1 MIKIQIQNILKTG
14 CRFYKIPVSD
24 EAPML
29 FHGIIP
35 DELNNLS
42 KGQHTVEKLVTAG
55 C

>member
-1 MIKIQIQNILKTG
+1 MILNTG

-24 EAPML
+24 EAPRL

-42 KGQHTVEKLVTAG
+42 KGHHTVENLVTAG